1 MPYDNAKGLLV
12 EFAMI
17 CPTCGN
23 RIDADST
30 FCGYCGAEI
39 IPKTNHRIWDVG
51 RDLHNDIVEDY
62 PMVSGQHCRITLS
75 GCNLFIEDFG
85 STNGTH
91 LNLRR
96 LPPFKKIPF
105 IPSDAIHLG
114 THQLSLD
121 PSYFNVS
128 EGLDPAINSE
138 KSEDIFNKGCL
149 SVGRASGND
158 IVLDFPQISNEHAF
172 VIQDMNKWYIEDR
185 DSKNGTFVN
194 DRTRPVSRM
203 EITSDDILYF
213 GSYKI
218 PAVRIM
224 RMKAGESFGG
234 DDPQTITIADQET
247 IFGRDPA
254 CTICLDYPQ
263 VSWHHARLVCREGSF
278 FLEDLASTN
287 GTYVNGL
294 GITSCIVT
302 AQDTISISS
311 FTFRLTIDNKI
322 EKKDHRGDIRIAAE
336 SITVEIY
343 DKKAHAAKKLLDDVS
358 LTIYPSEFVG
368 VMGPSGSGKTTLLL
382 ALNGYLSPQTGLSLI
397 NGQSLYDNYDAFR
410 NCIGYVPQDDIFHP
424 ELTVFEALHYTAKLR
439 LPLDTTKQEINARI
453 DSVLIQ
459 LGLVDPNK
467 DIDTRN
473 VSIGSAEKKGISG
486 GQRKRLNLALELLT
500 DPTLLFLDE
509 PTSGL
514 SSEDTIIV
522 MDVLRVLASNG
533 KTIILVIHQPSLEVY
548 KKLDNLIVLSCG
560 KLMYYGPAFPDS
572 ITFFNPGKS
581 HEKLTENADNTLK
594 GLSSRHELEWEQE
607 YNNSMYF
614 KKYVEGRKDNATSS
628 QKHENRE
635 QRTSFNFILTQ
646 WCTLT
651 SRYFTVKRK
660 DRVNTAILFLQAPV
674 IALLISLVF
683 PGKGSENAAPVP
695 LFLIIISALW
705 FGISNSAREIVTEKA
720 IYNRERMINLKI
732 PAYVL
737 SKYVVLGCF
746 CLFQCAVLVGI
757 IHPAV
762 HLHGAISRIFC
773 VTFLAALAGLSIGLF
788 LSSLTRTQQ
797 AAIAIVPLVLLPMV
811 ILGGAMLPV
820 TDMGESA
827 NVLSHFVPSR
837 WAFEHVLRIE
847 DATKEDEKGDKQETI
862 SNSANQNPNSVQ
874 HLNYS
879 QLFFGTRLVEKESIL
894 FFVMGI
900 YIFGFIGMT
909 MFVLKLQDKI

>member
-1 MPYDNAKGLLV
+1 MK
-12 EFAMI
+12 FAMI
-17 CPTCGN
+17 CSTCG
-23 RIDADST
+23 RKIDSDST
-30 FCGYCGAEI
+30 FCSYCGSEI
-39 IPKTNHRIWDVG
+39 VSKANEQIWNVG
-51 RDLHNDIVEDY
+51 QDPHNDIVEDY
-62 PMVSGQHCRITLS
+62 PMVSGQHCRISLS
-75 GCNLFIEDFG
+75 GDNLFIEDFG
-85 STNGTH
+85 STNGTY
-91 LNLRR
+91 LNRR
-96 LPPFKKIPF
+96 RIPPFKKTPF
-105 IPSDAIHLG
+105 IPSDVIHLG
-114 THQLSLD
+114 THQLFLD
-121 PSYFNVS
+121 PSCFNVS
-128 EGLDPAINSE
+128 ERSGPAMSLE
-138 KSEDIFNKGCL
+138 KSAGIVNKGCL
-149 SVGRASGND
+149 SVGRAPEND

-172 VIQDMNKWYIEDR
+172 IIQDMNKWHIEDR

-203 EITSDDILYF
+203 EIAADDTLYF
-213 GSYKI
+213 GSY
-218 PAVRIM
+218 RISAARLM
-224 RMKAGESFGG
+224 RMKN
-234 DDPQTITIADQET
+234 PQAITIADQET

-263 VSWHHARLVCREGSF
+263 VSWHHARLVCKEGSF

-294 GITSCIVT
+294 GITSRRVT

-336 SITVEIY
+336 GITFEIY
-343 DKKAHAAKKLLDDVS
+343 DKKAHAAKKLLDNVS

-382 ALNGYLSPQTGLSLI
+382 ALNGYLSPQTGHSLI

-410 NCIGYVPQDDIFHP
+410 KCIGYVPQDDIFHT
-424 ELTVFEALHYTAKLR
+424 ELTVFEALYYTAKLR
-439 LPLDTTKQEINARI
+439 LPLDTTKQEISARI
-453 DSVLIQ
+453 GSVLTQ
-459 LGLVDPNK
+459 LGLIDLTK

-473 VSIGSAEKKGISG
+473 ISIGSAEKKGISG
-486 GQRKRLNLALELLT
+486 GQRKRLNLAMELLT

-514 SSEDTIIV
+514 SSEDTLIV
-522 MDVLRVLASNG
+522 MDMLRALANSG

-581 HEKLTENADNTLK
+581 HKKITENADNTLK
-594 GLSSRHELEWEQE
+594 GLSSRHELEWEEE
-607 YNNSMYF
+607 YNKSVYF
-614 KKYVEGRKDNATSS
+614 KKYVEGREDNAASL
-628 QKHENRE
+628 QKPENRE
-635 QRTSFNFILTQ
+635 QPTSFNFVLKQ
-646 WCTLT
+646 WCALT
-651 SRYFTVKRK
+651 FRYFTVKRK
-660 DRVNTAILFLQAPV
+660 DRINTGILFLQAPV

-683 PGKGSENAAPVP
+683 HGKGSENAPFP

-705 FGISNSAREIVTEKA
+705 FGISNSAREIVAEKA

-737 SKYVVLGCF
+737 SKYGVLGCF

-773 VTFLAALAGLSIGLF
+773 VTFLTALAGLGIGLF

-820 TDMGESA
+820 KDMGESA
-827 NVLSHFVPSR
+827 NILSHFVPSR

-847 DATKEDEKGDKQETI
+847 DAAKGNEESDKQETI
-862 SNSANQNPNSVQ
+862 SNSANQNPHFVR

-879 QLFFGTRLVEKESIL
+879 QHFFGPRLVEKESVL

-909 MFVLKLQDKI
+909 MLVLRLQDKI